1 METCMAGEHTAESA
15 LPVLDVKNE
24 CMGACGPPRALS
36 KTDRWCVAGIRSD
49 RLKEEK
55 AAAGGK
61 KTVGFFEDLGCRD
74 GWRVGGQGGARQG
87 RGRLAGG

>member
-55 AAAGGK
+55 APAALPPCPLIQLSWPS
-61 KTVGFFEDLGCRD
+61 D
-74 GWRVGGQGGARQG
+74 
-87 RGRLAGG
+87 